1 MNTLNAPKK
10 KRFTRL
16 NYRQEKAL
24 IKEFLQKF
32 EDFSEESHATF
43 GHLKYLSQMSRIAN
57 GDQNDLEVHLEDL
70 EEHFTDER
78 HKSLKTNIRKNTR
91 RYLALAAEAADEIMR
106 EKKIERT
113 KPYTEEEKFDMSLN
127 NQRMETFKNKIAK
140 NNEGAPGPGNSDN
153 HSLGKNNKF
162 IFELTRK
169 FKVKIIPGNKGKRR
183 EVPLRQLKSK
193 NIGQLVSVKAKVVK
207 ASDVKPQVKVIS
219 YVCESCGYEIF
230 QTVNSKTFLP
240 QTECPGHCRKHGV
253 KGKLTTNYAVS
264 KFVPYQELK
273 IQETIDQTPV
283 GSIPRTFNVKV
294 TGEMV
299 RKCMAGD
306 VVKLDGIFMT
316 EGGGQGLPTRESLIH
331 ETVIEALKIDVEKK
345 KFNQYE
351 IDPQM
356 ISDMKLVAGTEGN
369 IDKLARSICP
379 EVWGMEDVKKALLLL
394 IVGGSELNLDDGMK
408 IRGDINVA
416 LVGDPGVAKSQLLK
430 HIAHLTPRSVYTTGK
445 GASGAGLT
453 ASVTKDPVTGE
464 ISLES
469 GALVLAD
476 KGICC
481 IDEFDK
487 MDERDRASIHEVME
501 QQTISIAKAGVS
513 TILNART
520 SILAAANPVYN
531 SRYDKSKTPHENI
544 NLPESLLSRFDLIF
558 ILLDKPSKENDS
570 KLAQHITYVH
580 KNKCHP
586 PKEEEGTFDADF
598 LKNYIAY
605 SRHFNPVVP
614 NHLHEFITAEYV
626 KKRKFESNYK
636 SDKTKYAYTTPRT
649 LLAIIRLAQGLAKLR
664 FSNEVSQD
672 DILEAMRLMDSAQKS
687 LKPDGQDSR
696 EDMPRRGKKSEK
708 LSRIYNIMKSMCNNK
723 NIIIL
728 SELQNEVVSRGMTVS
743 DLEKVLEKYSNLGM
757 IVYSKESDTVEMI

>member
-1 MNTLNAPKK
+1 MNSLNKPKK
-10 KRFTRL
+10 RKFTRI
-16 NYRQEKAL
+16 NYRQEKAYM
-24 IKEFLQKF
+24 KEFLQKF
-32 EDFSEESHATF
+32 EDFSEESHEVF
-43 GHLKYLSQMSRIAN
+43 GHFKYLGQMARIAN
-57 GDQNDLEVHLEDL
+57 QELTDLEIHLEDL
-70 EEHFTDER
+70 EEYFTDEA
-78 HKSLKTNIRKNTR
+78 HKPFKANIRKNTR
-91 RYLALAAEAADEIMR
+91 RYIALAAEAADELIR
-106 EKKIERT
+106 ERNIERT
-113 KPYTEEEKFDMSLN
+113 KPLDEDEKFKDNLN
-127 NQRMETFKNKIAK
+127 NQRMETFKSRLTKTNESGPTEGG
-140 NNEGAPGPGNSDN
+140 NNNA
-153 HSLGKNNKF
+153 LGKDNKF
-162 IFELTRK
+162 IYELTRK
-169 FKVKIIPGNKGKRR
+169 FNVKIIPGNKGKRR
-183 EVPLRQLKSK
+183 EIPLRQLKSN
-193 NIGQLVSVKAKVVK
+193 NIGQLVSVRAKVVK
-207 ASDVKPQVKVIS
+207 ASVVKPQVKVIS
-219 YVCESCGYEIF
+219 YICESCGYEIY
-230 QTVNSKTFLP
+230 QTVKSKTFLP
-240 QTECPGHCRKHGV
+240 RTECPGHCAKHGV
-253 KGKLTTNYAVS
+253 KGRLTTNYAVS

-294 TGEMV
+294 TGDLV

-316 EGGGQGLPTRESLIH
+316 EGGGRGLPTRESLIH
-331 ETVIEALKIDVEKK
+331 ETIIEALKIDVEKK
-345 KFNQYE
+345 KFKEYK

-356 ISDMKLVAGTEGN
+356 IAEMKKVAGSEGN

-513 TILNART
+513 AILNART

-558 ILLDKPSKENDS
+558 ILLDTPSKENDG
-570 KLAQHITYVH
+570 KLADHITYVH
-580 KNKCHP
+580 QNRKHK
-586 PKEEEGTFDADF
+586 PKDEEGTFDTEF
-598 LKNYIAY
+598 LKNYIAF
-605 SRHFNPVVP
+605 SREFNPVVP
-614 NHLHEFITAEYV
+614 SHLHEFITREYV

-649 LLAIIRLAQGLAKLR
+649 LLGIIRLAQGLAKLR
-664 FSNEVSQD
+664 FSTEVGQD

-687 LKPDGQDSR
+687 LKSEGDADECKISGSG
-696 EDMPRRGKKSEK
+696 RRTDKASK
-708 LSRIYNIMKSMCNNK
+708 IYNVFKSMCGEK
-723 NIIIL
+723 NQTSL
-728 SELQNEVVSRGMTVS
+728 TELQNEVVSRGITVA
-743 DLEKVLEKYSNLGM
+743 DLEKALERYSSLGM
-757 IVYSKESDTVEMI
+757 IVYSKDNDFVKMI

>member
-1 MNTLNAPKK
+1 MNTLNQKK
-10 KRFTRL
+10 KKKFTRL
-16 NYRQEKAL
+16 NYRQEKAYM
-24 IKEFLQKF
+24 KEFLQKF
-32 EDFSEESHATF
+32 EDPGEPKDPSFD
-43 GHLKYLSQMSRIAN
+43 HLKYLTQMARIAN
-57 GDQNDLEVHLEDL
+57 GEAPNLEIHLEDL
-70 EEHFTDER
+70 EDYFNEDR
-78 HKSLKTNIRKNTR
+78 HRGFIENVKRNTR
-91 RYLALAAEAADEIMR
+91 RYLGLAAEAADEIMR

-113 KPYTEEEKFDMSLN
+113 KTLTEEEKFDMSLN
-127 NQRMETFKNKIAK
+127 NQRMETFKSKIAK
-140 NNEGAPGPGNSDN
+140 ASSEGTGGATKN
-153 HSLGKNNKF
+153 SLGNENKF
-162 IFELTRK
+162 IYELTRK
-169 FKVKIIPGNKGKRR
+169 FNVKIIPGKNAKRK
-183 EVPLRQLKSK
+183 EIPLRQLKSR

-219 YVCESCGYEIF
+219 YVCEACGYEIF
-230 QTVNSKTFLP
+230 QTVKSKTFLP
-240 QTECPGHCRKHGV
+240 CTECPGHCAKHGI

-283 GSIPRTFNVKV
+283 GSIPRTFKVKL
-294 TGEMV
+294 TGDLV
-299 RKCMAGD
+299 RNCMAGD

-345 KFNQYE
+345 KFNEYT
-351 IDPQM
+351 IDPQL
-356 ISDMKLVAGTEGN
+356 ISEMKELAGVEGN
-369 IDKLARSICP
+369 IDRLAQSICP

-416 LVGDPGVAKSQLLK
+416 LVGDPGVAKSQLLR

-558 ILLDKPSKENDS
+558 ILLDKPSKENDN
-570 KLAQHITYVH
+570 KLAEHITFVH
-580 KNKCHP
+580 KNKRHP
-586 PKEEEGTFDADF
+586 PTQDQRLFDAHF

-605 SRHFNPVVP
+605 ARQFNPVVP
-614 NHLHEFITAEYV
+614 SHLHEFITSEYV

-649 LLAIIRLAQGLAKLR
+649 LLGIIRLAQGLAKLR
-664 FSNEVSQD
+664 FSSEVGQG
-672 DILEAMRLMDSAQKS
+672 DILEAMNLMDSAQKS
-687 LKPDGQDSR
+687 LKPDEADDAQVVNLGR
-696 EDMPRRGKKSEK
+696 GRRSEK
-708 LSRIYNIMKSMCNNK
+708 FTKIYNIMKTMLDDKNK
-723 NIIIL
+723 ITYTD
-728 SELQNEVVSRGMTVS
+728 LQNEVVSRGLTLP
-743 DLEKVLEKYSNLGM
+743 DLKKALDKYTSLGM
-757 IVYSKESDTVEMI
+757 VIYSEQNDSVEMI